1 MSFALEVQDAQK
13 ALVPMISVT
22 LVVRNYDVAIAF
34 YVEHLGFE
42 LVEDTYQS
50 RDTRGVAWLTNR

>member
-1 MSFALEVQDAQK
+1 
-13 ALVPMISVT
+13 MISVT